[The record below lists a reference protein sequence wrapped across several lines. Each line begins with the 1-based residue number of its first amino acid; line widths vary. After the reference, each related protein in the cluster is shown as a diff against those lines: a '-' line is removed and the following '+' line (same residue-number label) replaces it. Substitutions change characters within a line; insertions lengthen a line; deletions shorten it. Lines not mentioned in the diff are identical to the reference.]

1 MNKIFEQFKLSSKDL
16 FSFLM
21 ELSSNN
27 IEVSYKY
34 FMAIIDSYETNLNIT
49 DDLLTLKEF
58 NVSKVYYLPA

>member
-1 MNKIFEQFKLSSKDL
+1 MSKIFEKFKLSRQDL

>member
-49 DDLLTLKEF
+49 DNFLQLDKF
-58 NVSKVYYLPA
+58 NVAKVYYLV